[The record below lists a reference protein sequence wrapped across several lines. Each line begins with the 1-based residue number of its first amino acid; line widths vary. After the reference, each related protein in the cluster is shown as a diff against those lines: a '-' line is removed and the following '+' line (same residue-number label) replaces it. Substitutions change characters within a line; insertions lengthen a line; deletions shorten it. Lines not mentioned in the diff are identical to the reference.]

1 MSVRTPDLDAEQEL
15 DLRRYWGALVVR
27 WWLVLAGLVAG
38 GLIGYIA
45 SLGSGSS
52 YSAQAIVY
60 LGQPL
65 SPSGGAQLQSL
76 ATNPSTVRSI
86 VHSEVV
92 LRRVAHHSGLSVAR
106 LRTGTSANPV
116 AGAIVKA
123 GQTPLVAIGVK
134 GSPPRK
140 VADAANL
147 FAQVVVDN
155 VSGYVSG
162 KIASLG
168 AQIRQDQAEEEA
180 LRTRLAAISQALAQ
194 KNGLSTTEQ
203 LIVSG
208 QAATAEQ
215 QLGVTQQDE
224 SQARQLLSLAENV
237 EKSRIVTPA
246 VPTKATAKSRRNYVV
261 VGAFIGL
268 ILGVLAALSWEP
280 ALRAARRPAT

>member
-1 MSVRTPDLDAEQEL
+1 
-15 DLRRYWGALVVR
+15 
-27 WWLVLAGLVAG
+27 
-38 GLIGYIA
+38 
-45 SLGSGSS
+45 
-52 YSAQAIVY
+52 
-60 LGQPL
+60 
-65 SPSGGAQLQSL
+65 
-76 ATNPSTVRSI
+76 
-86 VHSEVV
+86 VHSESVV
-92 LRRVAHHSGLSVAR
+92 RRVAHESGLSVAR
-106 LRTGTSANPV
+106 LRTGTSANAV

-140 VADAANL
+140 VAIAANL
-147 FAQVVVDN
+147 FARIVVEN
-155 VSGYVSG
+155 VSGYVAG

-194 KNGLSTTEQ
+194 KNGLSTIDR

-261 VGAFIGL
+261 VGVFIGL
-268 ILGVLAALSWEP
+268 ILGVLAALAWEP
-280 ALRAARRPAT
+280 AVQATRRPAT